1 MDKIKEICEK
11 SNVKLTIKD
20 TRENGIRT
28 DYDYLDNMKVLEKM
42 YNRRLKGYVISGYE
56 IIE

>member
-28 DYDYLDNMKVLEKM
+28 DYK
-42 YNRRLKGYVISGYE
+42 
-56 IIE
+56 